1 MKKNRLL
8 EFFYGIKGSI
18 KFFLILTVFLLIG
31 ITSCSKEELN
41 ETLVE
46 ESLNLEAAPA
56 SRAASSGTTMEEILF
71 SATALIEHCHGEDI
85 SFTGTIENRVSKT
98 TDARGVVHYTRSFRA
113 KGMVGTGVT
122 SGTVYD
128 VIGGAEMFAIQDAV
142 LNANGSLNLSR
153 SIAESD
159 IVIHQGTLV
168 FQSRTD
174 GSRVVARHIIRK
186 VPGSDTTINK
196 WICGGK
202 R

>member
-1 MKKNRLL
+1 MKKNRLP
-8 EFFYGIKGSI
+8 ESFYGIKGSTKI
-18 KFFLILTVFLLIG
+18 LLFLAVSFTFGLN
-31 ITSCSKEELN
+31 SCSKEELN
-41 ETLVE
+41 ETLIE

-56 SRAASSGTTMEEILF
+56 SRAASSGSTMEEIFF
-71 SATALIEHCHGEDI
+71 SATALIEHCHGENI
-85 SFTGTIENRVSKT
+85 SFSGTIENRVSKNL
-98 TDARGVVHYTRSFRA
+98 DARGVVHYTRSFRA

-142 LNANGSLNLSR
+142 LNANGSLNLPR

-186 VPGSDTTINK
+186 VPGSDTIINEWK
-196 WICGGK
+196 CGGK
-202 R
+202 G

>member
-1 MKKNRLL
+1 MKKNRLP
-8 EFFYGIKGSI
+8 ESFYGIKGSTKI
-18 KFFLILTVFLLIG
+18 LLFLAVSFTLN
-31 ITSCSKEELN
+31 SCSKEELN
-41 ETLVE
+41 ETLVQ

-56 SRAASSGTTMEEILF
+56 SRAASSGTTIEEIVF
-71 SATALIEHCHGEDI
+71 SATALIEHCHGENI

-98 TDARGVVHYTRSFRA
+98 IDGRGVVHYTRSFRA
-113 KGMVGTGVT
+113 KGMTGTGVIT
-122 SGTVYD
+122 GIEYD
-128 VIGGAEMFAIQDAV
+128 IIGGAEMFAIQGAI
-142 LNANGSLNLSR
+142 LNPDGTLNLSR

-186 VPGSDTTINK
+186 VPGSDTTVNK